1 MKLNLSNLTLLVNF
15 CSKLLKNSY
24 FQDKLLP
31 RQTNDVPAM
40 LLQSEIVSEMHLSAI
55 WKPKYR
61 DKTKQAVKK
70 LNHCGKRAVDNSA
83 WVKSL
88 PQVKS

>member
-1 MKLNLSNLTLLVNF
+1 
-15 CSKLLKNSY
+15 
-24 FQDKLLP
+24 
-31 RQTNDVPAM
+31 M
-40 LLQSEIVSEMHLSAI
+40 LLQSEIMSEMHLSAI